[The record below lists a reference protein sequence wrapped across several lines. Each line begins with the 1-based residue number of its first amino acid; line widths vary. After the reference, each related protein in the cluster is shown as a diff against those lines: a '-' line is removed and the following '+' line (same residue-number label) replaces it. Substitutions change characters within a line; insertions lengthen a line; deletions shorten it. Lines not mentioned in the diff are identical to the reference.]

1 MIITSN
7 CLSGKLLISTSL
19 GSSSGV
25 FSCSFASK
33 LPLCCLILPVFSVF
47 VSVLGR
53 SVTVL
58 DLGKVTWEMFHP
70 ALQERTA
77 LW

>member
-7 CLSGKLLISTSL
+7 SLSGKLLISTSL
-19 GSSSGV
+19 SSSSGV

-33 LPLCCLILPVFSVF
+33 IPLHCLILPVFSVF

-53 SVTVL
+53 SVTFL
-58 DLGKVTWEMFHP
+58 DFGEVT
-70 ALQERTA
+70 L
-77 LW
+77 